1 MTTHKQLQ
9 TPRSL
14 LTLNPGRFGR
24 LLVSVAIV
32 GATAVNSVQAKDER
46 GEEVRRNLR
55 EGRQHV
61 QQEMLVQFKYDA
73 LAPAQAQTLAR
84 HRSTKVQD
92 LRRRDERSDRKGD
105 LALIRLPKGKSA
117 EAALTE
123 LELDENVEFVE
134 PNWVYTT
141 QQVAAPNDPNVP
153 NLWGMMGATTIHANP
168 NGTGAIAHWSSCN
181 SGVHVGV
188 IDEGVMITHTDLRSN
203 IWVNPQEATVNRRD
217 NDANGFIDDTN
228 GWDFAGRNRTVYDG
242 VVDDHGTHVAGTI
255 AASANNGTGVFGV
268 CPTAKII
275 SAKFLGV
282 TGGTTANAVAAVKYI
297 TDLKVRKGLR
307 IVATNNSWGGGG
319 YSQALFDAIKAAGDQ
334 NILFIA
340 AAGNSTLNIDVT
352 PSYPAA
358 YKLPNVIAVAA
369 IDSTGTIA
377 SFSNYGAT
385 SVHIAAPGVNILS
398 TVPTSTGGSGLAYYA
413 GTSMATPHVT
423 GAAALFA
430 SMNPTATAAQ
440 IKEALL
446 CSAAVAPQLVGYVN
460 GARRLDVS
468 SFKAGFTCPVPV
480 AP

>member
-1 MTTHKQLQ
+1 MPMNKKLQ
-9 TPRSL
+9 TPQVRTQPNRARVAWSL
-14 LTLNPGRFGR
+14 MSIA
-24 LLVSVAIV
+24 LLSTTAIQS
-32 GATAVNSVQAKDER
+32 AQARDAR
-46 GEEVRRNLR
+46 GEEIRRHLR

-61 QQEMLVQFKYDA
+61 QQEMLVQFKVDA

-84 HRSTKVQD
+84 HRSAKVQD
-92 LRRRDERSDRKGD
+92 LRRREERSDRKGD

-134 PNWVYTT
+134 PNWIYTT
-141 QQVAAPNDPNVP
+141 QQVATPNDPNVA
-153 NLWGMMGATTIHANP
+153 NLWGMMGATTINANP
-168 NGTGAIAHWSSCN
+168 NGTGAIQHWASCN

-188 IDEGVMITHTDLRSN
+188 IDEGVMITHTDLRAN
-203 IWVNPQEATVNRRD
+203 IWVNPQETTVNRID
-217 NDANGFIDDTN
+217 NDANGLIDDTN
-228 GWDFAGRNRTVYDG
+228 GWDFAGRNHTVYDG
-242 VVDDHGTHVAGTI
+242 VSDDHGTHVAGTI

-275 SAKFLGV
+275 SAKFLGLL
-282 TGGTTANAVAAVKYI
+282 GGTTANAVASVKYI

-334 NILFIA
+334 NILFVA
-340 AAGNSTLNIDVT
+340 AAGNSTQNIDAL
-352 PSYPAA
+352 PSYPAS
-358 YKLPNVIAVAA
+358 YNLPNVIAVAA

-377 SFSNYGAT
+377 TFSNYGAT
-385 SVHIAAPGVNILS
+385 AVHIAAPGVNILS
-398 TVPTSTGGSGLAYYA
+398 TVPTSRGASGLAYYA

-440 IKEALL
+440 IKEAIL
-446 CSAAVAPQLVGYVN
+446 CSAAVSPQLVTYVN
-460 GARRLDVS
+460 GGRRLDVS
-468 SFKAGFTCPVPV
+468 SFRPGFTCPAPV